1 MYAGF
6 SVAIVRPQVTAPG
19 HRGSLM
25 RLPLTSFTALRK
37 SAGGF
42 SRASLGWSRKVR
54 GQGNPAF
61 GPTQSG
67 SAAVALSRTFGKIVA
82 AVEVPVLSIKPL
94 GKVLEP

>member
-6 SVAIVRPQVTAPG
+6 SVAMVRPQVIAPG
-19 HRGSLM
+19 HRGRVI

-42 SRASLGWSRKVR
+42 SRASLGKSRKVR
-54 GQGNPAF
+54 GQGNPPF

-67 SAAVALSRTFGKIVA
+67 SALVAVSAFPKSVA
-82 AVEVPVLSIKPL
+82 AVEAPVLSISPL
-94 GKVLEP
+94 GNEFAP

>member
-19 HRGSLM
+19 HKGRLI
-25 RLPLTSFTALRK
+25 RLPFTSFTALRK

-42 SRASLGWSRKVR
+42 SRASLGLSRKVR

-67 SAAVALSRTFGKIVA
+67 SAFVALSAFPKSVA
-82 AVEVPVLSIKPL
+82 AVEAPVLSIRPL
-94 GKVLEP
+94 GNEFAP

>member
-6 SVAIVRPQVTAPG
+6 SVAMVRPQVIAPG
-19 HRGSLM
+19 HRGRVI

-42 SRASLGWSRKVR
+42 SRASLGLTRKVR
-54 GQGNPAF
+54 GQGNPPF
-61 GPTQSG
+61 GPAQSG
-67 SAAVALSRTFGKIVA
+67 SAAVALSRTFGNIVA

-94 GKVLEP
+94 GKVLAP